1 MSAGASMVATAT
13 TPAWIVGSSGL
24 LAGELARLL
33 EGHPSLELRSAVS
46 REGGRSLREL
56 HPHLERDL
64 TTIELDAALEQLRAE
79 LVHAPE
85 GDDPALALF
94 LGLPHGQSAAVWQRL
109 TAELG
114 DLAERVAVV
123 DLSADYRLADP
134 ELHAAHYGA
143 PAPDPS
149 GREAFVYGL
158 PELRRGRIRRAR
170 RVAAPGCFATALQ
183 LAVLPAAVDGWLDLG
198 SPWIL
203 NAVTGSSGSG
213 IAPKA
218 TTHHPFRHGSF
229 KAYSP
234 TGHRHEAE
242 LEQSLAD
249 FWIEAPLHFLP
260 HSGPWSRGIH
270 LTASLPLGEG
280 RDFDGAL
287 ERLRACYAER
297 YDEEPFVRLLPAG
310 EVPELRTVV
319 GSNRVDLALFLR
331 GRVLTVLAVIDN
343 TIKGGSGQALQ
354 CMNLMLGLPEAA
366 GLART
371 GLAY

>member
-1 MSAGASMVATAT
+1 MNPGASAVATAT

-64 TTIELDAALEQLRAE
+64 TTIDLDAAVGQLRGE
-79 LVHAPE
+79 LEAAPD
-85 GDDPALALF
+85 GPGPVLALF

-109 TAELG
+109 STELG
-114 DLAERVAVV
+114 ALAERVAVV

-134 ELHAAHYGA
+134 ELHAAHYGS
-143 PAPDPS
+143 PAPDPE

-158 PELRRGRIRRAR
+158 PELRRGRIREAR
-170 RVAAPGCFATALQ
+170 CVAAPGCFATALQ
-183 LAVLPAAVDGWLDLG
+183 LAVLPAAVEGWLDTG

-229 KAYSP
+229 KAYAPS
-234 TGHRHEAE
+234 GHRHEAE
-242 LEQSLAD
+242 LQQALAD
-249 FWIEAPLHFLP
+249 YWIDAPLHFVP

-270 LTASLPLGEG
+270 LTASLPLAEG
-280 RDFDGAL
+280 REGEGAL
-287 ERLRACYAER
+287 EALREVYSAR
-297 YDEEPFVRLLPAG
+297 YGGEAFVRLLPAG
-310 EVPELRTVV
+310 DVPELRTVV
-319 GSNRVDLALFLR
+319 GSNRVDLALFVR

-354 CMNLMLGLPEAA
+354 CMNLMLDLPEAA